1 MDTEWKISTRQ
12 IVLLFGFLFFSLGL
26 LGIIQIGLLESLL
39 GIVPYSLIILFIGI
53 TLLLIVIIKKL
64 E

>member
-12 IVLLFGFLFFSLGL
+12 LILLFGFLFFSLGL

-39 GIVPYSLIILFIGI
+39 GVVPYSLIILFIGI

>member
-12 IVLLFGFLFFSLGL
+12 IILLFGFLFFSLGL